1 MWDDVVFDVISKLI
15 YVCSKL
21 HDMSRLS
28 SKEIALTAVF
38 AALYIG
44 VATIPWKLPV
54 IGGQGSLEPSLVL
67 GPVFG
72 FVLGP
77 YLGFIAA
84 FLGAFVALIL
94 PPGFTGDMGG
104 FLMPLTPAISAFVAG
119 CITRESFVSRKI
131 KGWMLGAL
139 TLFILIMG
147 WFLYF
152 LSAWNFSY
160 GPISEKNM
168 AYIISY
174 PILHLTGLMIP
185 LIFRGKLV
193 EFFGVLQRG
202 KFSIPVAL
210 ICWSAM
216 LSNHMLGNL
225 IYVTARWPVT
235 LPSIM
240 PDLPKIFIASIP
252 PVLLERLTFTVI
264 AAIISIAL
272 IPVLRAGKLIP
283 RMQEEVGR

>member
-1 MWDDVVFDVISKLI
+1 MFKSILLCKEINSMRFRI
-15 YVCSKL
+15 
-21 HDMSRLS
+21 S

-44 VATIPWKLPV
+44 VATPPWKIPA
-54 IGGQGSLEPSLVL
+54 IGGKGSLEPSLVL

-84 FLGAFVALIL
+84 FLGAFIALVL

-104 FLMPLTPAISAFVAG
+104 LLMPFTPAISAFVAG
-119 CITRESFVSRKI
+119 CITSESLGSKKI
-131 KGWMLGAL
+131 KGWIIGAL
-139 TLFILIMG
+139 TLFILIIC

-152 LSAWNFSY
+152 FGPWNFSY
-160 GPISEKNM
+160 GPISETKL
-168 AYIISY
+168 AYIVSY
-174 PILHLTGLMIP
+174 PILHITGLMIP

-193 EFFGVLQRG
+193 EFFRVIQSG

-210 ICWSAM
+210 ACWSAM
-216 LSNHMLGNL
+216 LSNHMLGNI
-225 IYVTARWPVT
+225 IYVTMRWPVT

-240 PDLPKIFIASIP
+240 PDLPKIFIVSIP
-252 PVLLERLTFTVI
+252 PVLLERLTFTIV
-264 AAIISIAL
+264 ATLISIAL
-272 IPVLRAGKLIP
+272 IPVLKASKLIP
-283 RMQEEVGR
+283 RMLEEVSN

>member
-1 MWDDVVFDVISKLI
+1 MKI
-15 YVCSKL
+15 
-21 HDMSRLS
+21 S

-44 VATIPWKLPV
+44 VATPPWKIPV
-54 IGGQGSLEPSLVL
+54 IGGKGSLEPSLVL

-84 FLGAFVALIL
+84 FLGAFVALVL

-104 FLMPLTPAISAFVAG
+104 LLMPFTPAISAFVAG
-119 CITRESFVSRKI
+119 CMTSESLVLKKI

-139 TLFILIMG
+139 TLFILIMC

-152 LSAWNFSY
+152 LGPWSFIY

-174 PILHLTGLMIP
+174 PILHITGLMIP
-185 LIFRGKLV
+185 LIFRDKLV
-193 EFFGVLQRG
+193 EFFRVIQKG

-210 ICWSAM
+210 ICWSGI

-225 IYVTARWPVT
+225 IFVTARWPVT
-235 LPSIM
+235 LPDAM
-240 PDLPKIFIASIP
+240 PELPKIFIGSIP
-252 PVLLERLTFTVI
+252 PVLLERLTLTIV
-264 AAIISIAL
+264 AALISIAL

-283 RMQEEVGR
+283 RMLEEVGN